1 MFLVTFLLEV
11 LDVRLQIL
19 SAFHALVPIAV
30 RDVDVSV
37 LAEGVQQEIAFPH
50 AEPESIAGALRA
62 EAEEEEREQSDH
74 QRNPD
79 DCERQGVV
87 VIELIGQKNL
97 KNKDRQDEN
106 VGNGAV
112 DGVLPLR
119 QRHLRR
125 SDQDA
130 AENQAVQHHHQRQ
143 AQNYPDRHENDFP
156 APREEAVELQGD
168 EDKLQSVHRQE
179 QLELKASLVLL
190 LDRPNAEEHADDA

>member
-74 QRNPD
+74 QRNSD